1 MRIRRALLITVALL
15 SVAGCN
21 KEATITGELEKRS
34 SEIIRN
40 KEMLP
45 MEIIVDSPSG
55 TVMRYYDPDFN
66 KICYLYSVRT
76 NPNGASQRIMDCDEV
91 KTISR
96 ARYMLPEEKANAQVH

>member
-15 SVAGCN
+15 AVAGCN
-21 KEATITGELEKRS
+21 KESTMTAELEKRS
-34 SEIIRN
+34 EVIRN

-66 KICYLYSVRT
+66 KICYLYAVRT
-76 NPNGASQRIMDCDEV
+76 NPNGASQRVMDCDEV